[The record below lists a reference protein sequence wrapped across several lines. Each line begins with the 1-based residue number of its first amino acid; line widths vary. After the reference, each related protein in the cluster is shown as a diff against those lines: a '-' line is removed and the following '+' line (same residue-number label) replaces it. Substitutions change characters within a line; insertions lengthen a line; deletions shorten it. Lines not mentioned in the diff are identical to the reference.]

1 MSVLPFDQ
9 REGKIWYDGKLVE
22 WKDAKLHVLSH
33 GLHYASCVFEGERV
47 YNGKVFKL
55 QEHNERLHKS
65 AELLGFK
72 VPFTVEELNQA
83 TLETVKAQNI
93 VNGYIRPVAWRG
105 SEMMAISAQA
115 TKIHVAIAAWEWPSY
130 FKKDAQEF
138 GLKLRTSEWR
148 RPAPNT
154 APSAS
159 KAAGLYMICT
169 MSKHSAESAGFDDAL
184 MLDFKGRVAEATG
197 ANIFLVQN
205 GELHTPTP
213 ECILNGIT
221 RQTVMQLARDAG
233 IKVVEREI
241 QPEEFAKTQ
250 EVFLTGSAA
259 EVTPVGVIDGY
270 KFTVGPVTHRLRE
283 DYYNLVRGLPMGTKM
298 AV

>member
-1 MSVLPFDQ
+1 MSVLPFDD
-9 REGKIWYDGKLVE
+9 RDGKIWMDGKLVD
-22 WKDAKLHVLSH
+22 WRDAKLHVLSH
-33 GLHYASCVFEGERV
+33 GLHYGSCVFEGERV
-47 YNGKVFKL
+47 YNGEVFKL
-55 QEHNERLHKS
+55 QEHNERLHRS

-72 VPFTVEELNQA
+72 IPYTVEELNEA
-83 TLETVKAQNI
+83 TIETVKAA
-93 VNGYIRPVAWRG
+93 GYTNAYVRPVAWRG
-105 SEMMAISAQA
+105 SEMMAISAQK
-115 TKIHVAIAAWEWPSY
+115 TTIHVAIAVWEWPSY
-130 FKKDAQEF
+130 FSKEAREQ

-148 RPAPNT
+148 RPSPKT

-169 MSKHSAESAGFDDAL
+169 MSKHSAEAAGFHDAL
-184 MLDFKGRVAEATG
+184 MLDYKDRVAEATG

-205 GELHTPTP
+205 GELHTPTT

-241 QPEEFAKTQ
+241 LPEEFAKTQ

-259 EVTPVGVIDGY
+259 EVTPVGAIDDY
-270 KFTVGPVTHRLRE
+270 KFTVGPVTRRLMD
-283 DYYNLVRGLPMGTKM
+283 DYTNLVMGVKK
-298 AV
+298 AA

>member
-9 REGKIWYDGKLVE
+9 RDGKIWFDGKLVE

-33 GLHYASCVFEGERV
+33 GLHYGSCVFEGERV
-47 YNGKVFKL
+47 YNGEVFKL
-55 QEHNERLHKS
+55 HEHNVRLHKS
-65 AELLGFK
+65 AELLGFE
-72 VPFTVEELNQA
+72 VPYSLDELRDA
-83 TLETVKAQNI
+83 TLEVVKAQGI

-130 FKKDAQEF
+130 FKKDAQEL

-169 MSKHSAESAGFDDAL
+169 MSKHTAEKNGFDDAL

-205 GELHTPTP
+205 GELHTPDP

-221 RQTVMQLARDAG
+221 RQTIIQLAEEAG
-233 IKVVEREI
+233 IKVVVRDI

-259 EVTPVGVIDGY
+259 EVTPVGQIDDF
-270 KFTVGPVTHRLRE
+270 KFTVGPVTKRLRE
-283 DYYNLVRGLPMGTKM
+283 DYHNLVRGIKK
-298 AV
+298 AAA

>member
-1 MSVLPFDQ
+1 MSVLPFDD
-9 REGKIWYDGKLVE
+9 RDGKIWMDGKMVE
-22 WKDAKLHVLSH
+22 WRDAKLHVLTH
-33 GLHYASCVFEGERV
+33 GLHYASAVFEGERV
-47 YNGKVFKL
+47 YNGEVFKL
-55 QEHNERLHKS
+55 QEHNERLHRS

-72 VPFTVEELNQA
+72 IPYSVEELNEA
-83 TLETVKAQNI
+83 TLETVRAMGF
-93 VNGYIRPVAWRG
+93 VNGYVRPVAWRG
-105 SEMMAISAQA
+105 SEMMAISAQK

-130 FKKDAQEF
+130 FSVEARER
-138 GLKLRTSEWR
+138 GLKLCTSDWR
-148 RPAPNT
+148 RPSPKT

-169 MSKHSAESAGFDDAL
+169 MSKHAAEAAGFDDAL
-184 MLDFKGRVAEATG
+184 MLDYKDRVAEATG

-233 IKVVEREI
+233 YKVVEREI
-241 QPEEFAKTQ
+241 MPEEFANTQ

-259 EVTPVGVIDGY
+259 EVTPVGAIDDY
-270 KFTVGPVTHRLRE
+270 KFTVGPVTRFLME
-283 DYYNLVRGLPMGTKM
+283 DYHNLVTGMRK
-298 AV
+298 AA